1 MARNKYP
8 EQTLEQ
14 IMAVS
19 AKLFMEKGY
28 AKTSVQDII
37 NEVGMSKGAIY
48 HHFTSKEEILE
59 AVMNQRSDRTADMFQ
74 TLIQSTQA
82 ANAREKL
89 ISLLEALAVDHDAHS
104 LDALLCSQIHNPQFV
119 VNGIKDCVLQDAT
132 QLASIMKQGMEDG
145 SIRTEYPDECAEV
158 FLLLLNVWMNPVLFM
173 RDIEGTVRRL
183 QFLQLMMKQLGVDVV
198 SDSLIQKGMEQ
209 YKNMGAFLNVE

>member
-8 EQTLEQ
+8 EQTLEL

-19 AKLFMEKGY
+19 AKLFLKKGY
-28 AKTSVQDII
+28 DKTSIQDII

-59 AVMNQRSDRTADMFQ
+59 AVMKQHSDRTVDMFQ

-89 ISLLEALAVDHDAHS
+89 ISLLEALAADHDAHS

-119 VNGIKDCVLQDAT
+119 VKGIKDSVLQDAT
-132 QLASIMKQGMEDG
+132 QLASLLKQGVKDG
-145 SIRTEYPDECAEV
+145 SIMTEYPDECAEV

-173 RDIEGTVRRL
+173 RDIEGTVQRL

-198 SDSLIQKGMEQ
+198 SDSLIQKVMEQ